1 MDSLKK
7 SKGIQRVKNRLI
19 LGGKGKGVRVRKA
32 AGLHRERERGTKNEK
47 AQASARQHED
57 RGFRVSG

>member
-7 SKGIQRVKNRLI
+7 SKGIKRVQNRLI

-32 AGLHRERERGTKNEK
+32 AGLHIERERKRDKE
-47 AQASARQHED
+47 
-57 RGFRVSG
+57 